1 MPKALQIRAAI
12 GACWLAGLMLM
23 AIVAFIVIHLAY
35 KGLGAVS
42 WEFLTSPASEG
53 GSINEGL
60 AGGVRDQI
68 VGTLLLIMGGIAIA
82 APLGIGTAIFLAEYG
97 RPRWLV
103 RVVETSIEVVFGVP
117 AVIFALFG
125 VAIFTNPQFIFL
137 SDEVGSS
144 GLAYGKSFFVAS
156 TMMAMLALPL
166 VVRSTQEAMR
176 SVSQIQREAS
186 YALGKSRF
194 TTIRRIVMPSSRAG
208 IATGV
213 ILGIGRIAG
222 DTAIVFLLLG
232 GTLAFGASA
241 EWYAPD
247 HWQETLQNTGG
258 SLTSYVYF
266 ASPVGEGNS
275 EEKSYGAAFV
285 LVVMM
290 VLINLAVSL
299 IARRTAKGMV
309 AA

>member
-1 MPKALQIRAAI
+1 MPKALQIRAAVT
-12 GACWLAGLMLM
+12 ACWIAGLSLI
-23 AIVAFIVIHLAY
+23 AIVGFIVIDVAV
-35 KGLGAVS
+35 KGLGAIS
-42 WEFLTSPASEG
+42 WEFLTTPASASE
-53 GSINEGL
+53 SINAGL
-60 AGGVRDQI
+60 QGGVRDQI
-68 VGTLLLIMGGIAIA
+68 VGTLLLIVGGIAIA
-82 APLGIGTAIFLAEYG
+82 APIGIGTAIFLAEYR
-97 RPRWLV
+97 RPAWLA
-103 RVVETSIEVVFGVP
+103 RAAETSLEVIFGVP

-176 SVSQIQREAS
+176 AVSQVQREAS

-194 TTIRRIVMPSSRAG
+194 TTIRRIVLPSSRAG

-232 GTLAFGASA
+232 GTLAFGSGAD
-241 EWYAPD
+241 WYVPGNWGD
-247 HWQETLQNTGG
+247 TLQNTGG

-285 LVVMM
+285 LIVII

-299 IARRTAKGMV
+299 IARRTVKGMR
-309 AA
+309 A

>member
-1 MPKALQIRAAI
+1 VPKALQIRAAI
-12 GACWLAGLMLM
+12 TACWLAGLSLI
-23 AIVAFIVIHLAY
+23 AIVGFIVIDLAV

-42 WEFLTSPASEG
+42 WEFLTTPASASE
-53 GSINEGL
+53 SINAGL
-60 AGGVRDQI
+60 QGGVRDQI
-68 VGTLLLIMGGIAIA
+68 VGTLLLILGGIAIA
-82 APLGIGTAIFLAEYG
+82 APIGIGTAIFLAEYR
-97 RPRWLV
+97 RPAWLA
-103 RVVETSIEVVFGVP
+103 RAAETSLEVIFGVP

-176 SVSQIQREAS
+176 AVSQVQREAS

-194 TTIRRIVMPSSRAG
+194 TTIRRIVLPSSRAG

-232 GTLAFGASA
+232 GTLAFGSGA
-241 EWYAPD
+241 EWFEPGNWGD
-247 HWQETLQNTGG
+247 TLQNTGG

-285 LVVMM
+285 LVVIM

-299 IARRTAKGMV
+299 IARRTVKGMR
-309 AA
+309 A